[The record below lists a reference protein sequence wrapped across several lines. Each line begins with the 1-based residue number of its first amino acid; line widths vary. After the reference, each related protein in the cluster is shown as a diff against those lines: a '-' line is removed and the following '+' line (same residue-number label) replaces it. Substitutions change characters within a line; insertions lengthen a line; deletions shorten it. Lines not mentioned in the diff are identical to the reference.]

1 MLHLREEGMPL
12 DEMAVLFRSSYNSF
26 ELEVELGRR
35 GIPFVKYGGL
45 KLSEAAHVKD
55 VAAYLR
61 VAENVRDAV
70 AWNRVLRLLPG
81 VGPKTAADIIEIVT
95 AQSDDALSDATAQWF
110 PRRIRESSGSL
121 FRFFKTF
128 TADGL
133 HLGRQLEAIL
143 DHYAPILE
151 KKHADDFPQRRQDLD
166 LLAGMASAYANR
178 ADFLAALALDPIRS
192 EEHTS

>member
-61 VAENVRDAV
+61 VAENVWEAV

-81 VGPKTAADIIEIVT
+81 LGPKTATDFIDIVT
-95 AQSDDALSDATAQWF
+95 THSDNAHCVAPSQPF
-110 PRRIRESSGSL
+110 PSRRRE
-121 FRFFKTF
+121 
-128 TADGL
+128 
-133 HLGRQLEAIL
+133 
-143 DHYAPILE
+143 AP
-151 KKHADDFPQRRQDLD
+151 R
-166 LLAGMASAYANR
+166 
-178 ADFLAALALDPIRS
+178 
-192 EEHTS
+192 

>member
-81 VGPKTAADIIEIVT
+81 VGPKTAAAITRLVT
-95 AQSDDALSDATAQWF
+95 PHSDDALSDATAQSC
-110 PRRIRESSGSL
+110 PPRIREALPPLQDAHRGW
-121 FRFFKTF
+121 
-128 TADGL
+128 
-133 HLGRQLEAIL
+133 
-143 DHYAPILE
+143 APS
-151 KKHADDFPQRRQDLD
+151 R
-166 LLAGMASAYANR
+166 SATRSNSRPVR
-178 ADFLAALALDPIRS
+178 ADSREEARRRFSEAAPGPCPPRR
-192 EEHTS
+192 

>member
-70 AWNRVLRLLPG
+70 AWNRVLRPLPG
-81 VGPKTAADIIEIVT
+81 VGPETAGDIIEIVP
-95 AQSDDALSDATAQWF
+95 AQSHHPLSDASAQAS
-110 PRRIRESSGSL
+110 PPPLHHSAGRL
-121 FRFFKTF
+121 FR
-128 TADGL
+128 
-133 HLGRQLEAIL
+133 
-143 DHYAPILE
+143 
-151 KKHADDFPQRRQDLD
+151 
-166 LLAGMASAYANR
+166 N
-178 ADFLAALALDPIRS
+178 
-192 EEHTS
+192 